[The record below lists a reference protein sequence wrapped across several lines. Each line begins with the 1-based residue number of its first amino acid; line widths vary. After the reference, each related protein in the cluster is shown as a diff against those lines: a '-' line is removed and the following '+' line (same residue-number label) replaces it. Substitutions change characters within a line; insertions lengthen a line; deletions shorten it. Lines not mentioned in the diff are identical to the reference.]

1 MNIAFVSGSAPEAAF
16 LSLVSDALED
26 RGVTAR
32 LVCTRRHVQA
42 ALARIGRCGARGRTV
57 FRGYRNR
64 ARAAE
69 VDRCVADYAGDNLS
83 LLAYSDRILCH
94 WPREKALGVI
104 VDYIRFWEDFIARYQ
119 IDAVM
124 HYPSASI
131 VARASYLAA
140 KRMGKQYGVF
150 QTAPLVDRDFTICDL
165 NENWLWSEFVERYE
179 HSCPPVTADMREQ
192 MARLVDRVL
201 ATKKRSIRI
210 RKVTV
215 RMLAA
220 FAWCTLRDRRFDRIE
235 TDEFRKLLIPFIRKI
250 PMLAF
255 RYDRPDEND
264 RFVFF
269 PLHIAWDA
277 QIATRNPM
285 FANQMYLV
293 ETLSRAMP
301 HGHWLYVKEHP
312 YNYGGEGIRRL
323 RRMRKFSNVKIIHP
337 ETSSVD
343 LIRKASAVAVI
354 NSTAGWESV
363 LLKTPVISFGRTFY
377 ARFSHT
383 HVVEHMGSL
392 PDILQEVLVGRRG
405 ELPRGYQD
413 DWERFVWSVVSTVHK
428 GAPFSY
434 KNYMGLGTKMFDD
447 NIQAFAASICGK
459 LTAGAATETTA
470 PAPSLAS

>member
-16 LSLVSDALED
+16 LARVSDALED

-32 LVCTRRHVQA
+32 FVCTRRHVQT
-42 ALARIGRCGARGRTV
+42 ALARTAGCGAGAI
-57 FRGYRNR
+57 FRGYRN
-64 ARAAE
+64 AAGAAE

-83 LLAYSDRILCH
+83 LLAWSDRVLRR

-104 VDYIRFWEDFIARYQ
+104 VDYVRFWEDFIDRYR

-124 HYPSASI
+124 HYPSASV
-131 VARASYLAA
+131 VARTSYLAA
-140 KRMGKQYGVF
+140 RRMGKQYGVF
-150 QTAPLVDRDFTICDL
+150 QTAPLIDRDFTICDL
-165 NENWLWSEFVERYE
+165 NENWLWSEFIERYE
-179 HSCPPVTADMREQ
+179 HSCPPMTADMRER
-192 MARLVDRVL
+192 MAHMVDRVL
-201 ATKKRSIRI
+201 ATKERSIRI

-235 TDEFRKLLIPFIRKI
+235 IDEFRKLLIPFTRKI

-255 RYDRPDEND
+255 RYDRPDESD

-312 YNYGGEGIRRL
+312 YNYGGEGICRL
-323 RRMRKFSNVKIIHP
+323 RRMRKLPNVKIIHP
-337 ETSSVD
+337 EASSVD
-343 LIRKASAVAVI
+343 LIRAASAVAVI
-354 NSTAGWESV
+354 NSTAGWESI
-363 LLKTPVISFGRTFY
+363 LLKKPVISFGRTFY
-377 ARFSHT
+377 ARFGHT
-383 HVVEHMGSL
+383 SVVEHMGSL
-392 PDILQEVLVGRRG
+392 PDILQKVLVARG
-405 ELPRGYQD
+405 GALPDGYQD
-413 DWERFVWSVVSTVHK
+413 DWERFVWSVISTVHK

-434 KNYMGLGTKMFDD
+434 KNYMGLGTKMFDE
-447 NIQAFAASICGK
+447 NIQAFASSICGK
-459 LTAGAATETTA
+459 LAAGEAPEA